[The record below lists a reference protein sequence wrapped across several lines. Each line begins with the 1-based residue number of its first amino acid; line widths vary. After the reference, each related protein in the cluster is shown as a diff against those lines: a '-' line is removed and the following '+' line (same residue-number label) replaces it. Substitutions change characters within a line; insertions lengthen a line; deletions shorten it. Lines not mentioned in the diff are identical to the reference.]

1 MHTAIIVVMDS
12 CALQHRQTLL
22 LTKVLSTYLLLV
34 DSSFTRTRC
43 LPHRLIE
50 EKVLELMK
58 EKYDCVMDTT

>member
-1 MHTAIIVVMDS
+1 
-12 CALQHRQTLL
+12 LL